1 MEAQMTL
8 SAKQSVPLNVPQATP
23 KRVSC
28 PPGQLLIGGKW
39 RDAQDGASM
48 PTSDPTT
55 ELTITE
61 VARAS
66 AADIEAAVE
75 AAARSFEM
83 GQWSRMHHEQ
93 RAKILFRMA
102 DLLDERAEEFAVREA
117 MDMGMPYHTSAI
129 QSCRIAPA
137 FFASLVA
144 LQ

>member
-1 MEAQMTL
+1 
-8 SAKQSVPLNVPQATP
+8 
-23 KRVSC
+23 
-28 PPGQLLIGGKW
+28 
-39 RDAQDGASM
+39 
-48 PTSDPTT
+48 
-55 ELTITE
+55 
-61 VARAS
+61 
-66 AADIEAAVE
+66 
-75 AAARSFEM
+75 
-83 GQWSRMHHEQ
+83 MHHEQ